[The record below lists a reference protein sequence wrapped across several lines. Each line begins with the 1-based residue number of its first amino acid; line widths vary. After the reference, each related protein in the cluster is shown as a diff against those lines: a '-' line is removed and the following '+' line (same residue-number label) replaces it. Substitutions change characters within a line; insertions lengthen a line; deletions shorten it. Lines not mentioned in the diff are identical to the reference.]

1 LIALTIIIL
10 PAIISL
16 AFDYVK
22 GEEIT
27 KYALNEAV
35 RNTTKPDDVALSIMA
50 WESNYFYNPYSLYD
64 INMTLQKYGI
74 FEINGDYNIFIRG
87 APVSWIIYS
96 KLANCEEYSKVFVA
110 LMKEAGIKAT

>member
-1 LIALTIIIL
+1 MKNNINNRNLLDFLRNFLLSALIALTIIIL
-10 PAIISL
+10 PVIISL

-35 RNTTKPDDVALSIMA
+35 RNTTKPDDTALSIMA
-50 WESNYFYNPYSLYD
+50 WEPNYFYNPYSLYD
-64 INMTLQKYGI
+64 KNITLQKYGI
-74 FEINGDYNIFIRG
+74 LEINGDYNIFIRG

-96 KLANCEEYSKVFVA
+96 K
-110 LMKEAGIKAT
+110 